1 VNLCKFLT
9 HFIESLK
16 M

>member
-1 VNLCKFLT
+1 LCKFLT